1 MLKKI
6 SLGVLLLFAGW
17 ASAKFVAPYINY
29 SLHRDRPPSELVIKQ
44 IQELSELATV
54 RMLSEVVIPVRVENK
69 ILGQI
74 VGVTSYLYIVR
85 GQVLAGVDLS
95 QIGTN
100 NVAVF
105 GDKIEIQLPVP
116 RILDAKVDVSR
127 SEVAEYHKDWLAPDI
142 SPASAQQ
149 VQQRGLAAVV
159 KQACENDV
167 LALANRQATFTVS
180 RLVGLTNQKI
190 AVKTTKPENCNYQ
203 PTSSNSDRNRTQ
215 LQFINIKPHL

>member
-6 SLGVLLLFAGW
+6 SLGVLLLFTGG
-17 ASAKFVAPYINY
+17 ASAGFVFPYIKN
-29 SLHRDRPPSELVIKQ
+29 LINRNDPPSYQVLKR

-54 RMLSEVVIPVRVENK
+54 RMLFEVVIPVRVEK
-69 ILGQI
+69 KVFGQT
-74 VGVTSYLYIVR
+74 VGVTSYLHVVR

-105 GDKIEIQLPVP
+105 GQKIQIELPAP
-116 RILDAKVDVSR
+116 RILDAKVDVSK
-127 SEVAEYHKDWLAPDI
+127 SEVVEYHKDWLAPDI

-149 VQQRGLAAVV
+149 IQQQGLEAVV

-167 LALANRQATFTVS
+167 LAIANTQATSTLSHLLSF
-180 RLVGLTNQKI
+180 TNQKI
-190 AVKTTKPENCNYQ
+190 AVKTTKPDTCRY
-203 PTSSNSDRNRTQ
+203 
-215 LQFINIKPHL
+215 